1 MIFFLFETLRSITF
15 PIRSLQTQ
23 RTISS
28 RETEKAM
35 ASLLSRR
42 VPNWPTG
49 ASGGAGSIGP
59 ERRQIAAT
67 PERRQQRQSRAPPL
81 RRRRC
86 RVEVSAFPNFFVIL
100 ADVVAYSSSASTSF
114 EPRLSPAI
122 ALSAALAAL
131 PPIIYWYR
139 VAGSV
144 KKRLDE
150 EERVKKEEEAK
161 ERERLERLRRLKG
174 EK

>member
-1 MIFFLFETLRSITF
+1 
-15 PIRSLQTQ
+15 
-23 RTISS
+23 
-28 RETEKAM
+28 M

-49 ASGGAGSIGP
+49 ASEGARSIGT
-59 ERRQIAAT
+59 ERRQIAAAT
-67 PERRQQRQSRAPPL
+67 PERRQQRQSRAPL
-81 RRRRC
+81 HHRC
-86 RVEVSAFPNFFVIL
+86 RVQVSVFPNFLTL
-100 ADVVAYSSSASTSF
+100 ADVIISSAASTSTTSF

-150 EERVKKEEEAK
+150 EERVRKEEEAK
-161 ERERLERLRRLKG
+161 ELERLERLRKLKG